1 VATSDKDRLP
11 SDGGAT
17 TLISSDFFA
26 STLGFGRGGLSSGR
40 WLSAPLGLAMHAAA
54 LAALGIA
61 ALWAPIANVPPSPAP
76 LVLTLAPPPPP
87 PLRQGSPLGVDGG
100 AVAPTTSVIAT
111 PTNELTFI
119 PQIADAMLT
128 PSFDVPFGVED
139 GFAGGSLDGMAGG
152 IPGGVVGGVPGG
164 IVGGT
169 VGGTGRDLPK
179 FPAPDVGPSPL
190 AMPQPSYTRQAI
202 RDNVTGTVVLRV
214 VIDEQGK
221 VQVLKVLRS
230 IPELDDEAIRVVES
244 RWRFQPATKNGR
256 PVPTLSDLVVRFNLF

>member
-1 VATSDKDRLP
+1 MMHVAV
-11 SDGGAT
+11 
-17 TLISSDFFA
+17 
-26 STLGFGRGGLSSGR
+26 
-40 WLSAPLGLAMHAAA
+40 
-54 LAALGIA
+54 LAALGIG
-61 ALWAPIANVPPSPAP
+61 ALWAPVAILPPPPPP

-87 PLRQGSPLGVDGG
+87 PLRQGSALGIDGG
-100 AVAPTTSVIAT
+100 AVRPAT
-111 PTNELTFI
+111 RVVDPRTEGIRFI
-119 PQIADAMLT
+119 PHIADGILT
-128 PSFDVPFGVED
+128 PSFDVPLGFED
-139 GFAGGSLDGMAGG
+139 GFEDGSLDGMAGG

-164 IVGGT
+164 LVGGV

-221 VQVLKVLRS
+221 VQVIKVLRS

-256 PVPTLSDLVVRFNLF
+256 PVPALSDLVVRFNLF